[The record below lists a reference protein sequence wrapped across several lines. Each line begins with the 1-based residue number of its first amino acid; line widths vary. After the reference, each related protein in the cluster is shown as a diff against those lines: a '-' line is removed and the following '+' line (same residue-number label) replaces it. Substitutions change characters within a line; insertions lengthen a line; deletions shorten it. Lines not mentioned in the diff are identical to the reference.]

1 MEVRSPKLSCR
12 QHGSRLLLLKWV
24 LQRAGAASWSA
35 RVGCVP
41 GSPCHC
47 SALRFV
53 CASLSGHPPGCVVHP
68 SCGTTGLH
76 CGTGVAFSS
85 ELRDFGLK

>member
-12 QHGSRLLLLKWV
+12 QHGSRLLLLKWA

-53 CASLSGHPPGCVVHP
+53 CVPLSLAIHPAVRFTPAVALLACIV
-68 SCGTTGLH
+68 GLAWH
-76 CGTGVAFSS
+76 LVQS
-85 ELRDFGLK
+85 